1 MCWLSVLLKSTE
13 SVVIGTARF
22 LILLFDFS
30 YLPTYNANAS
40 FSRIVLFASSAAV
53 LSYSSSIASFTRY
66 TIWNDPNQIW
76 DEILNFILLVSW
88 ASHLDFSN
96 KERCLLQRRHFQILG
111 IFEFTWSPKNH
122 KKEILLSKATRVKSK
137 VFLMILLKS
146 EDRDP
151 SSLLIRLLI
160 AMQDQSEEVKL
171 LKVSLQTYLELLGV
185 IPSVN
190 HSLKRVMGF
199 IMQME
204 RWVYFYLSSS
214 THPTCNSYMPVS
226 LSSTNIR

>member
-1 MCWLSVLLKSTE
+1 M
-13 SVVIGTARF
+13 
-22 LILLFDFS
+22 
-30 YLPTYNANAS
+30 
-40 FSRIVLFASSAAV
+40 
-53 LSYSSSIASFTRY
+53 
-66 TIWNDPNQIW
+66 
-76 DEILNFILLVSW
+76 
-88 ASHLDFSN
+88 
-96 KERCLLQRRHFQILG
+96 
-111 IFEFTWSPKNH
+111 
-122 KKEILLSKATRVKSK
+122 LSKATRVKSK

-204 RWVYFYLSSS
+204 R
-214 THPTCNSYMPVS
+214 
-226 LSSTNIR
+226 